1 MKHVLAKIFRWIWHF
16 FAGLVIVLA
25 VGSAVG
31 RQLVFHVSNYRAD
44 VEHYLSQRLH
54 LTVSIGELIGSW
66 THFSPSLIA
75 DEVLILDPKSK
86 RVLLEAQHIEI
97 TFDALASVRALAP
110 RLAINLDGLQ
120 ADLVEAETSSWR
132 ISGWPSTDPSFLS
145 NPSLPSATQSGAGN
159 LPNSAVPTDPEDA
172 KAALAPL
179 LILLGQPVINVRE
192 SRVHLIGKSALITLY
207 VPNLKLENIGEKH
220 QLLGHVRATKDG
232 LPLEL
237 TIASRFWGSTLDPK
251 QTRAQ
256 LYLKLSP
263 TDLTQWLNKKEWHGL
278 ALEQFVAGGELWAS
292 WRKGRFGEVVSK
304 LAVNNAQLRDS
315 KGAELPPVSALSAEL
330 KWQYDAE
337 KSWNLAI
344 QNLTIDA
351 AGKKIEKAHLDWKT
365 SWDSA
370 AQTRI
375 MDGQLSQ
382 FDTGVLTPYLTAI
395 DLLNEAQRDKISH
408 TAPEISLKKIQL
420 HWEQKQDAAPE
431 WQLNSNFE
439 SLQSVPFEKIPG
451 ISGLSGFVSFNQS
464 KGVVDFTSDKAILD
478 YPSTFRQ
485 PITAA
490 AAGQLRWHREADGV
504 YLESGTLR
512 AHNDHVHGAVQ
523 LSVFIPA
530 DGTPELQLHASL
542 YEGNGEFAPLYLP
555 AVAMKASLVDW
566 LDRAIK
572 SGHLLQGDIIY
583 NGPLKVDP
591 EKIDARTLQL
601 RFQVDNAKLEYLPEW
616 PAVEQGVTDV
626 MVTNRSVDVEIFDGN
641 ILGAKISAP
650 ATVRVPKFTLDAI
663 PHLKVEGMLTGDTQ
677 AGLLF
682 LKQSPI
688 QKKIGDWIND
698 AQGEGPIQ
706 VKLNIDV
713 PLAKS
718 QLETHIGVDVA
729 LEKSALS
736 LKSIG
741 LNINNVNGM
750 VNFNSSKGL
759 TAKKVTGKVFDE
771 AATASISTQKTKSG
785 EVQTKIGI
793 VGQVAMYKLAEWN
806 KLSILKPLQGTTS
819 YNAELSFQHGEED
832 GVSNN
837 RLRIWSQLKG
847 VKVNL
852 PAPLYKEEDETSD
865 FYTEISLGGDTRQI
879 NVQYAGKLTAALEL
893 NKAGLSRGQIVYGQ
907 GRANFGSN
915 DGLDIFVN
923 VPELDMVEWKDALA
937 GFSQAKANSTATSVP
952 NNSNQSS
959 AAKESVDSGIVNKI
973 HQISLHAT
981 RFEGFGQTLKDIR
994 FVAERKQDTWQLDVQ
1009 NDRIEGTA
1017 KLPDTLLGAQ
1027 KLNEVQEPID
1037 IHIYKIKFPQP
1048 EKKPEDLTQEP
1059 DTTEVVYVPEPA
1071 ENDPLYR
1078 IDPRELPGVNLQV
1091 DELWQGDVNQGSWT
1105 INAYPTP
1112 GGLALSKVDVS
1123 IWGMHIAGEGA
1134 WKKAENSHSTEFDGS
1149 VETNDVAKVI
1159 SNLDS
1164 TPTLECNDARINA
1177 TLNWQ
1182 GSPAWFSLKRASGDL
1197 AVKIKKGRLVN
1208 ATAGASAARVLGILN
1223 FETLGRRLQLDF
1235 SDLYKSGVA
1244 FDSIS
1249 GKFKIDQ
1256 GVMKTSD
1263 LAMRGP
1269 STQFEIDGDIN
1280 VRNKRVNLGIAATV
1294 PVSRNLVLPLAA
1306 TGGLPLAATAYLIE
1320 KTLGSTLDKL
1330 TTLHYNV
1337 TGHWNNPQV
1346 QRRNIILPNA
1356 PAPTSKN

>member
-16 FAGLVIVLA
+16 CAGLIIVLA
-25 VGSAVG
+25 VGSAIG
-31 RQLVFHVSNYRAD
+31 RQVVFHASNYRAD

-66 THFSPSLIA
+66 THFSPSLNA
-75 DEVLILDPKSK
+75 DEVLILDPKSQ
-86 RVLLEAQHIEI
+86 RVLLEAQHIEV
-97 TFDALASVRALAP
+97 TFDAIASLRALSP

-120 ADLVEAETSSWR
+120 ADLVEAESSSWR
-132 ISGWPSTDPSFLS
+132 ISGWPSNSPPA
-145 NPSLPSATQSGAGN
+145 NAAQSGAANTPHSGN
-159 LPNSAVPTDPEDA
+159 PTDPDDA

-179 LILLGQPVINVRE
+179 LVLLDQPVIQVRE
-192 SRVHLIGKSALITLY
+192 SRVHLIGKSALITFY
-207 VPNLKLENIGEKH
+207 VPSLKLENSGEKH
-220 QLLGHVRATKDG
+220 QLVGHLRATKEG
-232 LPLEL
+232 LPLDL
-237 TIASRFWGSTLDPK
+237 TLALRFWGDTLDLK

-256 LYLKLSP
+256 LYLKLAS

-278 ALEQFVAGGELWAS
+278 ALEQFVAGGEIWAS
-292 WRKGRFGEVVSK
+292 WRKGRFGEVVSR
-304 LAVNNAQLRDS
+304 LAVDNAQLRDN
-315 KGAELPPVSALSAEL
+315 KGAALPPINELSAEL

-365 SWDSA
+365 SWDSN

-382 FDTGVLTPYLTAI
+382 FDIGVLTPYLASI
-395 DLLNEAQRDKISH
+395 DLVSEAQREKIAQ
-408 TAPEISLKKIQL
+408 TVPEVSLKQLQL
-420 HWEQKQDAAPE
+420 HWEQKQDQAPA
-431 WQLNSNFE
+431 WQVNSNFDTF
-439 SLQSVPFEKIPG
+439 QSVPFEKIPG
-451 ISGLSGFVSFNQS
+451 ITGLSGFISFDQT
-464 KGVVDFTSDKAILD
+464 KGVIDFNSDKATLD
-478 YPSTFRQ
+478 WPSTFRQ

-490 AAGQLRWHREADGV
+490 ANGQLRWHNEADGF
-504 YLESGTLR
+504 YLESSTLR
-512 AHNDHVHGAVQ
+512 ARNDHVHGAVQ
-523 LSVFIPA
+523 LSFYAPNE
-530 DGTPELQLHASL
+530 GMPELQLHASL
-542 YEGNGEFAPLYLP
+542 YDGNGEFTSLYLP
-555 AVAMKASLVDW
+555 AGVMKDSLVDW

-572 SGHLLQGDIIY
+572 SGHLVQGDIIY

-591 EKIDARTLQL
+591 EKNDVRSLQM
-601 RFQVDNAKLEYLPEW
+601 RFQVENAKLEYLPEW

-626 MVTNRSVDVEIFDGN
+626 LVTNRSVDVAILDGN
-641 ILGAKISAP
+641 ILGAKIVAP
-650 ATVRVPKFTLDAI
+650 ATVRVPKFAQDAI
-663 PHLKVEGMLTGDTQ
+663 PHLKVEGNLSGDTE

-713 PLAKS
+713 PLAKG
-718 QLETHIGVDVA
+718 QGETQIGVDVG

-741 LNINNVNGM
+741 LNIDNVNGL
-750 VNFNSSKGL
+750 VNFNSAKGL
-759 TAKKVTGKVFDE
+759 TAKKITGKVFDE
-771 AATASISTQKTKSG
+771 AAVGSISTQKGKSG
-785 EVQTKIGI
+785 DVQTKIGI
-793 VGQVAMYKLAEWN
+793 VGQVAMAKLAEWN
-806 KLSILKPLQGTTS
+806 NLSILKPLQGKTA
-819 YNAELSFQHGEED
+819 YNAELNFQHGEED

-852 PAPLYKEEDETSD
+852 PSPLYKEEEDPSD
-865 FYTEISLGGDTRQI
+865 FYTEISLGGETRQVS
-879 NVQYAGKLTAALEL
+879 VQYAGKLTAALEL

-907 GRANFGSN
+907 GRANFGN
-915 DGLDIFVN
+915 NGLDIFVN
-923 VPELDMVEWKDALA
+923 VPEFDMAVWKDALA
-937 GFSQAKANSTATSVP
+937 GFSQAKANAPATAAQINSAQIKSTQDNAAGD
-952 NNSNQSS
+952 SS
-959 AAKESVDSGIVNKI
+959 IINKI
-973 HQISLHAT
+973 HQISLQTAL
-981 RFEGFGQTLKDIR
+981 FKGFGQSLKDVR
-994 FVAERKQDTWQLDVQ
+994 LVAERKQDTWQLDVQ
-1009 NDRIEGTA
+1009 NERIEGTA

-1037 IHIYKIKFPQP
+1037 IHIYKLKFPQP
-1048 EKKPEDLTQEP
+1048 EKKPEDLAEEP
-1059 DTTEVVYVPEPA
+1059 ETEEVVYVPEPA

-1134 WKKAENSHSTEFDGS
+1134 WKRAENSHSTEFDGI

-1164 TPTLECNDARINA
+1164 TPTIECNDARINA
-1177 TLNWQ
+1177 NLNWQ

-1197 AVKIKKGRLVN
+1197 SVKIKKGRFVK
-1208 ATAGASAARVLGILN
+1208 ASAGASAARVLGILN

-1330 TTLHYNV
+1330 TTLHYDV

-1356 PAPTSKN
+1356 PAPTPKS